1 MPWCLRPNFL
11 IWATPESCEL
21 FQQAPVKY
29 SRRPDYPV
37 AEILKYSTYSSFN
50 WKLRFWLFL
59 CKTFSKYTYS
69 VYFSS
74 LSIVGY
80 PWKAAL
86 TKVKS
91 YGRKSI
97 FGKFYIVKRWHPVLA
112 EKNDVWGK
120 KYSYWLMDNMSGEML
135 LNIEEIKIIKLHI
148 YMANVHISPK
158 NNLVWP
164 SRSLQHHHNSY
175 QSL

>member
-59 CKTFSKYTYS
+59 CKTFSNYTYS

-97 FGKFYIVKRWHPVLA
+97 FGKFYIVKRWHSVLA
-112 EKNDVWGK
+112 EKKRHLGK
-120 KYSYWLMDNMSGEML
+120 KLFLLIIGQHVGRKVAEHWRNKNNKIAHLRTWLMY
-135 LNIEEIKIIKLHI
+135 IYHQRII
-148 YMANVHISPK
+148 
-158 NNLVWP
+158 
-164 SRSLQHHHNSY
+164 
-175 QSL
+175 